1 MNSNLI
7 VIRIA
12 DVQRLTTLRR
22 STIYKKLKIDP
33 TFPRPIPLSDST
45 ARGAPVG
52 FVLGEVI
59 QWIESRI
66 SKREAK

>member
-22 STIYKKLKIDP
+22 STIYKKLKTDP

-45 ARGAPVG
+45 ARGAPIG

-66 SKREAK
+66 SKREVR